1 MTQYRLYGREN
12 AGSLVVQ
19 AALEEIGAPYEF
31 VRVSKD
37 AKDVEAF
44 RPISPTGRVPALALP
59 DGTIM
64 FESAA
69 ILVHL
74 SLAHPEAGLAPKPGT
89 SRHALFLQWISVL
102 SANLYEAA
110 LRIYYSDRYSAR
122 GAADADAIR
131 SQATI
136 AFLRHVELVS
146 ASLGPYLLGAEY
158 SIADVYLY
166 MLAGWYPGGKA
177 QLHARVPALGV
188 HAEALA
194 GRPGLKKAEADHAE

>member
-1 MTQYRLYGREN
+1 MTQYKLYGREN

-19 AALEEIGAPYEF
+19 TALEEIGAPYEF

-74 SLAHPEAGLAPKPGT
+74 SLAHPDAGLAPKPGT
-89 SRHALFLQWISVL
+89 SRHALFLQWISFL

-110 LRIYYSDRYSAR
+110 LRIHYSDRYSAR
-122 GAADADAIR
+122 GAADAEAIR
-131 SQATI
+131 SQAAI
-136 AFLRHVELVS
+136 AFLQHVELVS

-166 MLAGWYPGGKA
+166 MLARWYPEGEA
-177 QLHARVPALGV
+177 QLYARVPALGA
-188 HAEALA
+188 HAEVLA
-194 GRPGLKKAEADHAE
+194 DRPGLKKAEADHAE